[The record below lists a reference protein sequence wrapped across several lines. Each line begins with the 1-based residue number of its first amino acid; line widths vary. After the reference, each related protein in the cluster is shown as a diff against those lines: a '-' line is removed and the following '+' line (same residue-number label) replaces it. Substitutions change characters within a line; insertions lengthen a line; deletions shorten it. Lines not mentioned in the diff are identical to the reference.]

1 LPADNIFENNLFKHF
16 VPSRASKVEYFFE
29 YIDFTRFPMSDNLSS
44 FFDFLR
50 RKYRSTPLDLI
61 ITVNNPAFDFIL
73 KNSHDPF
80 FQVPII
86 FSRLTEN
93 KLEIASTLKNA
104 SMLIEDIDIIGNIDL
119 VLKIHPDLRKL
130 IFITDFSS
138 EGLYQESRIKSL
150 LKEYDNKYEIILLKP
165 SREKS
170 LTQQIE
176 NISGQAA
183 IFYFPCRLG
192 AFGEY
197 YMPMEI
203 LESLT
208 RLGRGPVYSFWDH
221 TLGYGVVGG
230 FMIRN
235 EDTATVLSG
244 VANELLQHGALD
256 TQIIR
261 KIMTS
266 AYIFDWRELQRWKID
281 EKQLPAGSIILFR
294 EPTIWNQ
301 YKIQI
306 FVAMSFIVAETLLIL
321 LLLLNRTKR
330 LRAETALR
338 QSEKGLQLLTTQL
351 INAQESERRR
361 VSIELHDELGQA
373 LMTLKLQIR
382 GIQKKIFGTHDN
394 ADPSFNPTIEYIGEI
409 NDKVR
414 RLARDLSPSLLE
426 DLGLAAALR
435 WMLEDASNQLKIKS
449 APISDHLNSI
459 FKTNK
464 AIIIFRIFQEALT
477 NIRKHSE
484 ATMVNVTID
493 VQDHGAVFT
502 IEDNGKGFD
511 LARVVEQATPDRGL
525 GLLAMAERA
534 RMAGGTF
541 EVSAKERAG
550 TRITFNVPFA

>member
-1 LPADNIFENNLFKHF
+1 
-16 VPSRASKVEYFFE
+16 
-29 YIDFTRFPMSDNLSS
+29 
-44 FFDFLR
+44 
-50 RKYRSTPLDLI
+50 
-61 ITVNNPAFDFIL
+61 
-73 KNSHDPF
+73 
-80 FQVPII
+80 
-86 FSRLTEN
+86 
-93 KLEIASTLKNA
+93 
-104 SMLIEDIDIIGNIDL
+104 
-119 VLKIHPDLRKL
+119 
-130 IFITDFSS
+130 
-138 EGLYQESRIKSL
+138 
-150 LKEYDNKYEIILLKP
+150 
-165 SREKS
+165 
-170 LTQQIE
+170 
-176 NISGQAA
+176 
-183 IFYFPCRLG
+183 
-192 AFGEY
+192 
-197 YMPMEI
+197 
-203 LESLT
+203 
-208 RLGRGPVYSFWDH
+208 
-221 TLGYGVVGG
+221 
-230 FMIRN
+230 MIRN

-244 VANELLQHGALD
+244 VANEFLQHGSLD

-306 FVAMSFIVAETLLIL
+306 FVVMSFILAQTLLIL
-321 LLLLNRTKR
+321 LLLFNRRKR

-382 GIQKKIFGTHDN
+382 GIQKKLFGTHDN
-394 ADPSFNPTIEYIGEI
+394 TDPSFNPTIEYIGEI

-449 APISDHLNSI
+449 APISDHLNTI

-464 AIIIFRIFQEALT
+464 AIMIFRIFQEALT

-493 VQDHGAVFT
+493 VQDHVTVFT

-511 LARVVEQATPDRGL
+511 LAHVVEQATPDRGL

-550 TRITFNVPFA
+550 TRVTFNVPFT